1 MDGEEQKTSEQTT
14 EQTDAPIHTDAEAR
28 LTQEVAELKKMIS
41 DLKAENQ
48 KLFLR
53 LGGDGQ
59 HQTEKSPDDE
69 IREMLKKFQSSGYDP
84 GTLYDGR

>member
-1 MDGEEQKTSEQTT
+1 MEGEEQKTEQ
-14 EQTDAPIHTDAEAR
+14 APETSDTQIHTDAEAR

-53 LGGDGQ
+53 LGGDGP
-59 HQTEKSPDDE
+59 HQPEKSPDDE
-69 IREMLKKFQSSGYDP
+69 IREMLKRFQSSGYDP

>member
-1 MDGEEQKTSEQTT
+1 MEGEEQKTEQTPET
-14 EQTDAPIHTDAEAR
+14 PDAPIHTDAEAR
-28 LTQEVAELKKMIS
+28 LTQEVSELKKMIA

-59 HQTEKSPDDE
+59 HQPEKSPDDE
-69 IREMLKKFQSSGYDP
+69 IREMLKRFQSSGYDP
-84 GTLYDGR
+84 GALYDGR